1 MATYKSDQE
10 LGSNTGPR
18 EVHVEIGLEL
28 GILSPST
35 NILRR
40 AACLKFCN
48 LESYEVD
55 SQGIAKLHIPSNVER
70 YILALS
76 NQKKMK
82 KLVENHR

>member
-1 MATYKSDQE
+1 M
-10 LGSNTGPR
+10 
-18 EVHVEIGLEL
+18 EIGLEL